1 MELNDKISMRGAIN
15 ALKIRG
21 RVELPAGEY
30 RLSSVRSTANALK
43 NDTGKAFSVS
53 KKGET
58 IVVTRKS

>member
-1 MELNDKISMRGAIN
+1 MKLNDKMSMRGAIN
-15 ALKIRG
+15 ALKIKG
-21 RVELPAGEY
+21 RIELPAKEY

-53 KKGET
+53 KKGEI